1 MSNRLTRPEDI
12 YRFEWPSNPVI
23 SPDGKQVIYEKTKA
37 RQKENDYNTHLFLAD
52 IEGKTDLQLTT
63 NGTSNTH
70 PIWSPNGNI
79 IAYLSNR
86 SFGSQIWL
94 LSLDSKQESC
104 LTKFKHGIS
113 SVVWSPKRDMIYGLV
128 PVAQNG
134 EVEVFYEN
142 ITEAEVIDEISTR
155 NKQWLEGSK
164 NFNKLYYK
172 NDGIGLQTPYTRQL
186 VSINVKTGEF
196 KQITNRPNHI
206 SDPAIS
212 PDGKYIAFTSSNDG
226 ESGLYGKS
234 IYSISVH
241 GGEEKLLYSKANA
254 HSPSFSPDGKWI
266 AYFSYLHN
274 QIQLQLI
281 PADGGDIRYLSKQY
295 HDTLSDMIFTDM
307 RFLKSPLKPQ
317 WSKNGK
323 YVFCLGTREGR
334 NEVVRFAV
342 DDSDGRGRI
351 VIGGDRTIF
360 HFSYNGDQTFVIAYS
375 SVEHPGKIAVISIED
390 NTGYNYIKREPT
402 EAFSILEAPSL
413 STNKVRLD
421 HCNDAYLSEVKVV
434 KPEVFS
440 YLSEDNWQIQG
451 FVLKPANFEEGKKY
465 PVLLDIHGGPHSSF
479 GYTYFHQMQL
489 FSAQG
494 FAVVY
499 LNPRGTSGFGENFT
513 NAVCGDYGGKDMIDL
528 FNGLNEALRRF
539 DFLDKNKVA
548 VNGISYGGF
557 MVNWLITH
565 TDQFF
570 AAVSEGCISN
580 WISMYGTSDIAPE
593 FMDVEFKGKTD
604 VVSLWKRS
612 PLAYVENVNTPLL
625 LLHNESDLR
634 CPIEQAEQF
643 YSHIKRK
650 GGEVQFARIPNS
662 SHALLQIGKPTLRI
676 ERLEAILD
684 FVTAQLQESFAK
696 GSLAI
701 YE

>member
-1 MSNRLTRPEDI
+1 MSLRLTIPEDI

-23 SPDGKQVIYEKTKA
+23 SPNGKQVIYEKSTA
-37 RQKENDYNTHLFLAD
+37 CQSGNDYLTHLFLAN
-52 IEGKTDLQLTT
+52 IEGTSDQQLTT
-63 NGTSNTH
+63 KGTRNTH
-70 PIWSPNGNI
+70 PVWSPNGNT

-86 SFGSQIWL
+86 SYGSQIWV
-94 LSLDSKQESC
+94 LSLDSRLESC

-113 SVVWSPKRDMIYGLV
+113 SIIWSPNSDMIYGLV
-128 PVAQNG
+128 PVAQDG

-142 ITEAEVIDEISTR
+142 ITEAQASDEISAR

-164 NFNKLYYK
+164 SFNQLYYK
-172 NDGIGLQTPYTRQL
+172 NDGIGLQNLYTRQL

-196 KQITNRPNHI
+196 KQLTNRPNHI

-212 PDGKYIAFTSSNDG
+212 PDGKYIAFTSLNDG
-226 ESGLYGKS
+226 ESGLYGRR

-241 GGEEKLLYSKANA
+241 GGEEKLVYSKANA
-254 HSPSFSPDGKWI
+254 HSLSYSPDGKWI
-266 AYFSYLHN
+266 AYFSNHHN
-274 QIQLQLI
+274 QIQLLLI
-281 PADGGDIRYLSKQY
+281 PADGGEVRCLSKQY

-317 WSKNGK
+317 WSQNGK
-323 YVFCLGTREGR
+323 YVFGLGTREGR
-334 NEVVRFAV
+334 NEIVRFAV

-351 VIGGDRTIF
+351 VVGGDRTIF

-375 SVEHPGKIAVISIED
+375 SVEHPGKIAVVNVEKD
-390 NTGYNYIKREPT
+390 TGYNYKKREPK
-402 EAFSILEAPSL
+402 EDLSIQEVSSF
-413 STNKVRLD
+413 STNEVRID
-421 HCNDAYLSEVKVV
+421 HCNDAFLSEVKVV
-434 KPEVFS
+434 KPEVLS
-440 YLSEDNWQIQG
+440 YLSEDDWHVQG

-489 FSAQG
+489 FSAHG

-499 LNPRGTSGFGENFT
+499 LNPRGTSGFGEDFT
-513 NAVCGDYGGKDMIDL
+513 NAVCGDYGGKDMKDL

-565 TDQFF
+565 TNQFF

-580 WISMYGTSDIAPE
+580 WVSMYGTSDIAPE
-593 FMDVEFKGKTD
+593 FMDVEFQGKTD
-604 VVSLWKRS
+604 VELLWKRS

-643 YSHIKRK
+643 YSQIKRR
-650 GGEVQFARIPNS
+650 GGEVEFARIPNS
-662 SHALLQIGKPTLRI
+662 SHALLQVGKPTLRI
-676 ERLEAILD
+676 ERLEAMLD
-684 FVTAQLQESFAK
+684 FVTSRLPE
-696 GSLAI
+696 
-701 YE
+701 